1 MKISFL
7 KGVLI
12 VLVLVG
18 LAVIS
23 ESVAAKGV
31 PQRFNRSSIISER
44 IARAEGAV
52 PRYSLPTKKYPL
64 ATPSEIVLV
73 AGKNVNV
80 IGKNDVMQKKKIDG
94 ITVYTCNPGKQTP
107 QNETAVAVNPND
119 ANNLVAGVN
128 DYRLYVPSEN
138 RYDSGGGVFLSTDG
152 GKQWSV
158 SNLPGLVTAYTD
170 SPGAYE
176 AAADPAIAAGPDNV
190 FWYAN
195 IAFNRSDDA
204 NAIAVSRSADGGE
217 TWATNFVIQTSAT
230 DGKTLFNDKEWIAAD
245 PNDPNVAYVTWSQFN
260 YDADGTYISSLIV
273 YSKTTDGGLS
283 WIEPQPVTQQLQNQ
297 GSVVFVDTSGNVHVV
312 WETFVESDSVDAVA
326 YAVKTSGSET
336 FADTQILATIND
348 VPDPFSWAKFRTNSF
363 PAFVTDGNNL
373 HVVWSDWNGSD
384 ADIVYIRS
392 TDGGVSWSSAETIDG
407 GESDQFF
414 PWVGANNGKVFVSYM
429 DHRGEKKS
437 HYHISIV
444 ASSDG
449 GASWSDPVKISTKYS
464 APSKGNKFDY
474 PNCTAGFIGD
484 YTGIAVGE
492 DGVAHPFW
500 TDIRKGNSPGG
511 KGSHYDQDPYT
522 VRVTIP

>member
-44 IARAEGAV
+44 IARTDGAV
-52 PRYSLPTKKYPL
+52 PGYSLPTKKYPI
-64 ATPSEIVLV
+64 ATPSEIVSV
-73 AGKNVNV
+73 ASKNVNV

-94 ITVYTCNPGKQTP
+94 ITVDTCNPSKQTP
-107 QNETAVAVNPND
+107 QNETAIAVNPND

-138 RYDSGGGVFLSTDG
+138 GYDSGGGVYLSTDG

-158 SNLPGLVTAYTD
+158 SYLPGLVTAYTD

-176 AAADPAIAAGPDNV
+176 AAADPAIAAGPGNV
-190 FWYAN
+190 FWYAS
-195 IAFNRSDDA
+195 IAFNRADDA

-245 PNDPNVAYVTWSQFN
+245 PNDPNVAYVTWTQFN
-260 YDADGTYISSLIV
+260 YDADGIYISSLIV

-283 WIEPQPVTQQLQNQ
+283 WIEPQSVTQQLYNQ

-312 WETFVESDSVDAVA
+312 WETFDESD
-326 YAVKTSGSET
+326 
-336 FADTQILATIND
+336 LLM
-348 VPDPFSWAKFRTNSF
+348 R
-363 PAFVTDGNNL
+363 
-373 HVVWSDWNGSD
+373 
-384 ADIVYIRS
+384 
-392 TDGGVSWSSAETIDG
+392 
-407 GESDQFF
+407 
-414 PWVGANNGKVFVSYM
+414 
-429 DHRGEKKS
+429 
-437 HYHISIV
+437 
-444 ASSDG
+444 
-449 GASWSDPVKISTKYS
+449 
-464 APSKGNKFDY
+464 
-474 PNCTAGFIGD
+474 
-484 YTGIAVGE
+484 
-492 DGVAHPFW
+492 
-500 TDIRKGNSPGG
+500 
-511 KGSHYDQDPYT
+511 
-522 VRVTIP
+522 

>member
-1 MKISFL
+1 MEGCPKTINSGGMKISFL

-23 ESVAAKGV
+23 GSVAAKGV

-52 PRYSLPTKKYPL
+52 LRYSLPTKKYPL
-64 ATPSEIVLV
+64 AIPSEIVLV
-73 AGKNVNV
+73 ASKNVNV

-128 DYRLYVPSEN
+128 DYHLYVPSEN

-176 AAADPAIAAGPDNV
+176 TAADPAIAAGPDNV

-230 DGKTLFNDKEWIAAD
+230 
-245 PNDPNVAYVTWSQFN
+245 
-260 YDADGTYISSLIV
+260 DGTYISSLIV

-336 FADTQILATIND
+336 FAGTQILATIND